1 MQRWQLLAE
10 PKMGAQGR
18 KEQIS
23 FARCPGGGGPFTTC
37 RLSSTCVEI
46 TERKERKLC
55 PGQARIP
62 LGVSSEDRDW
72 SWACHDRAAGR
83 RRPEGTMCQQCLGSL
98 TGQEGRRAGSR
109 DAWPRPVWSSRKS
122 GLKDSTHLAS
132 CALAT
137 AQVTSQNVTL
147 LVETSIHG
155 VK

>member
-1 MQRWQLLAE
+1 MAVTGKAQNGCTRKKGADLLCKVPRWWRTIHHLQT
-10 PKMGAQGR
+10 
-18 KEQIS
+18 EQHL
-23 FARCPGGGGPFTTC
+23 CGNH
-37 RLSSTCVEI
+37 
-46 TERKERKLC
+46 RKERKETLPRPSSC
-55 PGQARIP
+55 ST
-62 LGVSSEDRDW
+62 GVSSEDRDW
-72 SWACHDRAAGR
+72 SWACHVRAAGR

-98 TGQEGRRAGSR
+98 TGQEGRRAGSC